1 MMVFM
6 PLVWFCLV
14 LKRQS
19 PTTVFLKT
27 NLTRTITQDKQL
39 ILISSH
45 HLPWVYFVV
54 FFRWNNKKRV
64 ILKELTVRV
73 SAMKRGR
80 WHHVVVSFIP
90 PSLST
95 AEEALQPEREST
107 VSTKVSIPT
116 IQYVPKIPSDKTL
129 YADLSCL
136 LPYESVFLCFGIH
149 CSGYIEKRTDNSSC

>member
-1 MMVFM
+1 M
-6 PLVWFCLV
+6 
-14 LKRQS
+14 LKCQS

-27 NLTRTITQDKQL
+27 NLTRTIAQDKQL
-39 ILISSH
+39 ILLGSH

-95 AEEALQPEREST
+95 AEEALRPEREST
-107 VSTKVSIPT
+107 VLTKVSIPT
-116 IQYVPKIPSDKTL
+116 IQYVPKISIDKTL

-136 LPYESVFLCFGIH
+136 LPLLPPNMRAYSFVNTLFRLYREENG
-149 CSGYIEKRTDNSSC
+149 